1 MYVLDTIMSMKII
14 SLINA
19 DDVQA
24 KLAQYIKQQR
34 KLHKYS
40 RKALAKRS
48 GVPASTL
55 KKFENTTQ
63 ISLRQFLLLWQ
74 SVDHL
79 DKLVLLTKDNGIK
92 PKSIDEVLSY
102 D

>member
-1 MYVLDTIMSMKII
+1 MTNI

-19 DDVQA
+19 GDVQV
-24 KLAQYIKQQR
+24 KLAGHIKKQR
-34 KLHKYS
+34 RLHKYS
-40 RKALAKRS
+40 RKALAQRS

-55 KKFENTTQ
+55 KKFETTAQ

-74 SVDHL
+74 SVDNL
-79 DKLVLLTKDNGIK
+79 DKLNTLTIKEDFK
-92 PKSIDEVLSY
+92 PKSIADVLAY